1 MQKIITK
8 IANSIIMD
16 CEDVWL
22 IGHDEHS
29 KTICLKT
36 IYGATHNI
44 NCDNSAT
51 ADELYANLSKTFEE
65 AKDEMERSR

>member
-1 MQKIITK
+1 MQKIITRVNNCLT
-8 IANSIIMD
+8 ID
-16 CEDVWL
+16 WEDVWL

-29 KTICLKT
+29 KTIFIKT

-51 ADELYANLSKTFEE
+51 ADELYANLSKTFEK